1 MRFPLRLTFYFGEGM
16 TTDNNYLHR
25 TRVTRYGDDS
35 SKIQLGNRN
44 PLRSGYCFQV
54 KLFPTINHELFF

>member
-25 TRVTRYGDDS
+25 TRVTRYGAAS
-35 SKIQLGNRN
+35 SKILLGNRKSTSIGLLLPGKIVPYN
-44 PLRSGYCFQV
+44 KS
-54 KLFPTINHELFF
+54 